1 MRTWTDAHDPRLSRT
16 VGLGLGLLAIAV
28 LLLVAIF
35 ALGGKAGANVP
46 NTNEVAYWC
55 PNGGVKYDNLTS
67 SSFTVPAPPDGKT
80 WSLLVLKAGSDQSVE
95 NENETFPNP
104 VVGQSYSHS
113 SGKTLSH
120 AILCYG
126 PPVTTTT
133 GATTTG
139 ASTTLATTTTGATT
153 TGGTTTVVVT
163 NPQTV
168 PTTTIATTTTFCDE
182 DECTTTTAPTT
193 TAATTT
199 VPRTT
204 TTAATTTAATTT
216 GPPCDVAHS
225 CISIPVT
232 TASTIATT
240 TTVAPPTTIPDTT
253 AVDQTLPP
261 APAAPVTPA
270 PTTLPVTGGSPWWL
284 ALFGVCLVGLGGLL
298 VAWRR
303 S

>member
-1 MRTWTDAHDPRLSRT
+1 MRTWTDAHDPRPSRN
-16 VGLGLGLLAIAV
+16 VGLGLGLLAIAI

-35 ALGGKAGANVP
+35 ALAGKAGANAVP

-67 SSFTVPAPPDGKT
+67 TLFTVPAPPDGHT

-126 PPVTTTT
+126 EPVTTTT

-139 ASTTLATTTTGATT
+139 ASTTLATTTTAASTT
-153 TGGTTTVVVT
+153 LPSTT
-163 NPQTV
+163 QFSV
-168 PTTTIATTTTFCDE
+168 PTTICDE
-182 DECTTTTAPTT
+182 DECVTTTTSPSTT
-193 TAATTT
+193 IATTTT

-204 TTAATTTAATTT
+204 TTAPTTT

-298 VAWRR
+298 LAWRR